1 MGYSSG
7 TRGLLGEAMSWVAA
21 AGILAF
27 GLMHYDEIRSAT
39 SAALGIQTQL
49 SGHAD
54 ADVPAGSPPRPAHSG
69 GVVELTAERSGH
81 FITNAEINGRPVE
94 IMIDTGATF
103 VALSHEDAERAGIY
117 LTPKDFTHSVGTANG
132 RARVAPVS
140 LGRVAIGDIVVRDV
154 QALVSEPGKLQT
166 SLLGMSFLKRL
177 SSFEMRSG
185 TLYLKD

>member
-1 MGYSSG
+1 MGFSSG
-7 TRGLLGEAMSWVAA
+7 TRGLLGEAMSWAAA

-27 GLMHYDEIRSAT
+27 GLVHYDEIRAAT
-39 SAALGIQTQL
+39 SSALGIPTHGSGQTAVVTT
-49 SGHAD
+49 STT
-54 ADVPAGSPPRPAHSG
+54 PRAHSG

-81 FITNAEINGRPVE
+81 FIAEAEINGRPVE
-94 IMIDTGATF
+94 VMVDTGATF

-132 RARVAPVS
+132 RARVASVS
-140 LGRVAIGDIVVRDV
+140 LGRVAIGDITVRDV